1 MNNQLIDIVSEQV
14 DRLASMAAIAGIEY
28 SVFCSEMD
36 LKPLATFVKHVEPL
50 PEPTED
56 VKAFVAE
63 YDRLI
68 PQMIQCFESLVVQ
81 VEVTPL
87 PRTSVDVEDWT
98 DRLTEI
104 IENDQIAVDA
114 LKDVTVPDPI
124 PWDEIEQKRDPCYTT
139 YKQMHVTRIIKH
151 IVGLMDVSRV
161 RFKQLI
167 KRAVDSFFYHLYIYK
182 YSTFLDCIV
191 DSKLKE
197 RFDHDLYTKILRIH
211 YSP

>member
-14 DRLASMAAIAGIEY
+14 DRIASMAAIADIEY
-28 SVFCSEMD
+28 NVFCAELL
-36 LKPLATFVKHVEPL
+36 LKAVTTVVKHVEPL
-50 PEPTED
+50 PE
-56 VKAFVAE
+56 
-63 YDRLI
+63 
-68 PQMIQCFESLVVQ
+68 
-81 VEVTPL
+81 
-87 PRTSVDVEDWT
+87 
-98 DRLTEI
+98 
-104 IENDQIAVDA
+104 
-114 LKDVTVPDPI
+114 PDPI

-197 RFDHDLYTKILRIH
+197 RFDHDLYKDILRIH
-211 YSP
+211 YTP

>member
-1 MNNQLIDIVSEQV
+1 MTQLIDIVSEQV

-28 SVFCSEMD
+28 NVFCSEMD
-36 LKPLATFVKHVEPL
+36 LKPLATVVKHVEPL

-68 PQMIQCFESLVVQ
+68 PQMIQCFESVVVQ
-81 VEVTPL
+81 VEVPPL
-87 PRTSVDVEDWT
+87 PLTSVDVEDWT

-114 LKDVTVPDPI
+114 LKDVTAPDPI

-151 IVGLMDVSRV
+151 IVGLMDISRV

-167 KRAVDSFFYHLYIYK
+167 KRAVDSFFYHLHIYK

-191 DSKLKE
+191 DGKLKE
-197 RFDHDLYTKILRIH
+197 RFDHDLYKEILRIH
-211 YSP
+211 YTP